1 MTDPVRIKAAYE
13 RSPTGLKGAFVLRGG
28 DGQPHQVRLEGA
40 SVVGWA
46 GEGSERI
53 ILEPSIIEAAPTL
66 DTFVPFEVST
76 LDLLAGWYRIRCD
89 VVIDAVEAVIEPG
102 PRFVVS
108 WPRGAVR
115 RGSTPIDTTTGGVE
129 LRALECAGDS
139 VRIGYAAEEAPADVA
154 LTVDGRTHPLLEVE
168 HDDAG
173 KGRILGYPALRDQA
187 RLAVRIGRETP
198 VEVALP

>member
-40 SVVGWA
+40 TVIGWT

-53 ILEPSIIEAAPTL
+53 QLEPSIIEAAPTL

-76 LDLLAGWYRIRCD
+76 LDLLPGWYRIRCD
-89 VVIDAVEAVIEPG
+89 VIIDAVEAVVEPG
-102 PRFVVS
+102 PRFVVA

-115 RGSTPIDTTTGGVE
+115 RGSTPIDATAGDVT
-129 LRALECAGDS
+129 LRTLECAGDS
-139 VRIGYAAEEAPADVA
+139 VRIAYAAEEAPADVTLA
-154 LTVDGRTHPLLEVE
+154 VDGAPHPLLEVE
-168 HDDAG
+168 HDG
-173 KGRILGYPALRDQA
+173 SGRGRILGYPALRDQE
-187 RLAVRIGRETP
+187 RLAVTIAGAAP
-198 VEVALP
+198 VEVLLP